1 MLRKV
6 FTEIE
11 FVENER
17 RVENHKKFLKSIGST
32 FFDEIKCKLRILDS
46 FGTEEFFNDPSKAE
60 KSGFRNPWGR
70 LNLNLKQ
77 FWTFYPHPN
86 QPNEFLGFAA
96 QSELTP
102 NDLENRIIQKKQNIA
117 VLYGKKKSY
126 FEGKENFINWLGNFF
141 EIHTTITDGAID
153 EGARLNITNHPQLDS
168 EGFGRLLESSKIFV
182 GMGFPFEGPSPL
194 EALNHGCYFLN
205 PIFDEPIG
213 RQSSQSDT
221 LNKEHEYIK
230 DFFFDKPTFRKL
242 TSQVPYFEHVKFE
255 TIINSKLEQSDELLE
270 KFNKIKI
277 QEIFKPTIIQDFTA
291 TSLQK
296 RIHNLLAHEFCFDM

>member
-1 MLRKV
+1 M
-6 FTEIE
+6 
-11 FVENER
+11 NCR

-32 FFDEIKCKLRILDS
+32 FFEEIKCKLRILDS

-77 FWTFYPHPN
+77 FWTFYPHQN
-86 QPNEFLGFAA
+86 QPNDFLGFAA
-96 QSELTP
+96 QNLKSELTS
-102 NDLENRIIQKKQNIA
+102 NDLETQMVQKKRNIA
-117 VLYGKKKSY
+117 VLYGKKKNY
-126 FEGKENFINWLGNFF
+126 FEGKENFISWLSNFF

-153 EGARLNITNHPQLDS
+153 TDGGRFYITNHPELDS
-168 EGFGRLLESSKIFV
+168 VGFGNLLENAKIFI

-213 RQSSQSDT
+213 RTSSQSDSP
-221 LNKEHEYIK
+221 NKQHEYIK

-242 TSQVPYFEHVKFE
+242 TSQVPYFEHLESEK
-255 TIINSKLEQSDELLE
+255 IINSKLEQSDQLFE
-270 KFNKIKI
+270 KFNEIKF
-277 QEIFKPTIIQDFTA
+277 QKNFKPTIIQDFTA

-296 RIHNLLAHEFCFDM
+296 RIHNLLAHDFCFDM

>member
-1 MLRKV
+1 M
-6 FTEIE
+6 
-11 FVENER
+11 
-17 RVENHKKFLKSIGST
+17 
-32 FFDEIKCKLRILDS
+32 KCKLRILDS
-46 FGTEEFFNDPSKAE
+46 FGTEEFFNHPSKAE

-86 QPNEFLGFAA
+86 QSNEFLGFAA
-96 QSELTP
+96 QNSRSELTSI
-102 NDLENRIIQKKQNIA
+102 DLETRIVEKKRNIA

-126 FEGKENFINWLGNFF
+126 FEGKESFINWLGNFF

-153 EGARLNITNHPQLDS
+153 EGARLNITNHPELDS
-168 EGFGRLLESSKIFV
+168 DGFGNLLESATIFV

-213 RQSSQSDT
+213 RESSQSESR
-221 LNKEHEYIK
+221 NQNHEYIK

-242 TSQVPYFEHVKFE
+242 TSQVPYFEHSDNEK
-255 TIINSKLEQSDELLE
+255 IINSNLEQSDELIE
-270 KFNKIKI
+270 KFNEIKV
-277 QEIFKPTIIQDFTA
+277 QMNFKPTIIKDFTA

-296 RIHNLLAHEFCFDM
+296 RIHNLLAQDFCFDM